1 MSTELGR
8 NRVKQREHM
17 LLSFERP
24 AASRPFCAT
33 PCCGPARLGIAK
45 SSASVPKASWLEVRA
60 LCRTLKTAQLA
71 NESGTRIRKIWHRA
85 ESFPRS
91 QAHWVITEPCA
102 TASPLGVA
110 LDRWALDHRQDSKG
124 TRWMPRHQ
132 ESMKGVDDCE
142 KPR

>member
-1 MSTELGR
+1 
-8 NRVKQREHM
+8 M

-33 PCCGPARLGIAK
+33 PCCGPARIGISK
-45 SSASVPKASWLEVRA
+45 DSASCRTLRRLEVRA

-71 NESGTRIRKIWHRA
+71 NESGNKDLKDSASVLDPSRTRRIRHRA

-91 QAHWVITEPCA
+91 QAHWVITEPRA
-102 TASPLGVA
+102 TASPLEVA

>member
-1 MSTELGR
+1 
-8 NRVKQREHM
+8 M

-33 PCCGPARLGIAK
+33 PCCGPARIGISK
-45 SSASVPKASWLEVRA
+45 DSASCRTLRRLEVRA

-71 NESGTRIRKIWHRA
+71 VSLTSISVGLTLGITESFWHRPA
-85 ESFPRS
+85 TSVSPGSDGRPPSGRS
-91 QAHWVITEPCA
+91 SKPETQ
-102 TASPLGVA
+102 
-110 LDRWALDHRQDSKG
+110 DHRQDSKG

-132 ESMKGVDDCE
+132 ESMKGVDDCD